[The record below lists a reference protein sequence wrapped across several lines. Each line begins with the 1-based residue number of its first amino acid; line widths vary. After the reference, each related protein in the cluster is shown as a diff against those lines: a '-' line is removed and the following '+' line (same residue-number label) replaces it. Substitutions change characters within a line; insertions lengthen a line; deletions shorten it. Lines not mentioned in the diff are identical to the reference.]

1 VTLESKGRDMTIT
14 WLFEALLTLAGAVV
28 VVGTVGVLLCVG
40 VAARAASMVAQSPNL
55 GMAQSPNL
63 GMLDLNNRSPS
74 RIARL
79 EPVARPQRRSNHETA
94 RHGEVSLGSRT

>member
-1 VTLESKGRDMTIT
+1 LGVTLESKGRDMTIT
-14 WLFEALLTLAGAVV
+14 WLFEALLTLAAAVV

-40 VAARAASMVAQSPNL
+40 GAARAASMV
-55 GMAQSPNL
+55 GQSPNL
-63 GMLDLNNRSPS
+63 GMLELNNRSPS

-94 RHGEVSLGSRT
+94 RPGEVSLGSRS